1 MQKMLE
7 RVLESG
13 GFLYCR
19 TCELRV
25 FGDGATGGAII
36 EGLEVGRNG
45 WTGGPEVVQQVY
57 QGDELRVVIKCGA
70 CGSAWRLEAADAL
83 DVADAFLKEA
93 ARTDYTKGPDGTL
106 GHYPRYNEGQ
116 QRDLLEMAKRVLA
129 GYPSLAAMVGASN

>member
-36 EGLEVGRNG
+36 GAGAYLRDDEVIGCAG
-45 WTGGPEVVQQVY
+45 C
-57 QGDELRVVIKCGA
+57 DK
-70 CGSAWRLEAADAL
+70 
-83 DVADAFLKEA
+83 
-93 ARTDYTKGPDGTL
+93 TL
-106 GHYPRYNEGQ
+106 TIN
-116 QRDLLEMAKRVLA
+116 A
-129 GYPSLAAMVGASN
+129 